1 MCPEAVTEQGAELQ
15 QPRPRDP
22 EGIRQMEGLKKA
34 AIFLISLDE
43 DAAARVLAQLSED
56 EAKALSKEILS
67 LGLVDK
73 SRVARVIREF
83 NKLINLSDFIK
94 AGGADQAF
102 TLLKKSFPADVANQI
117 IRMLSKEQMQLPFDF
132 LKPLEPD
139 TILPFLQ
146 KEHPQTIA
154 VILSHLEAQQAA
166 DIISHLPAETQSDIV
181 FRIATLENTSPEAIK
196 QVESG
201 LKKHISTLAFEEFQE
216 VGGIKPCSE
225 ILNVLDR
232 NVQGEILEKLD
243 ELDDSLS
250 DQIKKLMFV
259 FEDIMKVDDKGIQA
273 VLKEVENQ
281 TLALALKGSTEE
293 MKDKVLG
300 NMSSR
305 AAESIREEISFLGPV
320 RVTDVQE
327 AQQTIVDIVRRLEE
341 AGEIMIAG
349 RGGEGG
355 MIE

>member
-1 MCPEAVTEQGAELQ
+1 MSTSVMTESQVEA
-15 QPRPRDP
+15 QPRPRDR
-22 EGIRQMEGLKKA
+22 EGMKIAEGLKKA

-43 DAAARVLAQLSED
+43 EIAARVLAQLSED
-56 EAKALSKEILS
+56 EAKVLSKEILN

-73 SRVARVIREF
+73 SRVARVVREF

-94 AGGADQAF
+94 AGGADHAF
-102 TLLKKSFPADVANQI
+102 KLLKKSFPSDVANQI
-117 IRMLSKEQMQLPFDF
+117 IRMLSKEQMQMPFDF
-132 LKPLEPD
+132 LKPLEPE

-154 VILSHLEAQQAA
+154 VILSHLEAAQAA
-166 DIISHLPAETQSDIV
+166 DIISALPQETQSDIV
-181 FRIATLENTSPEAIK
+181 LRIATLENTSPEAIK

-201 LKKHISTLAFEEFQE
+201 LKKYISTLAFEEFQE
-216 VGGIKPCSE
+216 VGGVKPCSE

-232 NVQGEILEKLD
+232 TRQGEILEKLEEVD
-243 ELDDSLS
+243 MDLS

-259 FEDIMKVDDKGIQA
+259 FEDILKVDDKGIQA
-273 VLKEVENQ
+273 VLKEVENRA
-281 TLALALKGSTEE
+281 LAMALKGSSEQVQE
-293 MKDKVLG
+293 KILA
-300 NMSSR
+300 NMSQR

-327 AQQTIVDIVRRLEE
+327 AQQSIVDIVRRLEE